1 MFCVACQTPYSWT
14 TGEIVTHGR
23 IHNPEFF
30 RWMRDHAEDGQQIP
44 ANAGYLDPPPC
55 GEGGITMRN
64 LIDRLAVLKTDVRV
78 KTEIYSVYRDIEHIR
93 DVVMRALPVP
103 STVLD
108 NRDLRMKYL
117 DGSIDRDGLKKR
129 LAQREKAHAKG
140 IAIRQCYETLM
151 AVDDDIKR
159 DFIFT
164 ETPFTPTDYLDRLR
178 EICAFVNES
187 LKKVSDTFDCK
198 VLMVPVVQSIDI
210 LD

>member
-1 MFCVACQTPYSWT
+1 
-14 TGEIVTHGR
+14 
-23 IHNPEFF
+23 
-30 RWMRDHAEDGQQIP
+30 
-44 ANAGYLDPPPC
+44 
-55 GEGGITMRN
+55 
-64 LIDRLAVLKTDVRV
+64 
-78 KTEIYSVYRDIEHIR
+78 
-93 DVVMRALPVP
+93 VVMRALPVP